1 MSNSTSEI
9 LIGMFNNSNTS
20 MNVYEHFT
28 ANTGCL
34 DEMQKVASACSKFK
48 VDVLQI
54 YNTRMIW
61 ALVIVFV
68 LIMFQIYIY
77 RAEPEFSKTE
87 FWQKYI
93 TRKIDLTI
101 IFLMIGILYIMIFI

>member
-1 MSNSTSEI
+1 MIQNISNATMGLYDLST
-9 LIGMFNNSNTS
+9 
-20 MNVYEHFT
+20 Y
-28 ANTGCL
+28 NTGCL
-34 DEMQKVASACSKFK
+34 AELQKVADACSKFR

-54 YNTRMIW
+54 YNTRMIY
-61 ALVIVFV
+61 ALIIVFL

-101 IFLMIGILYIMIFI
+101 IFLMTGILYIMIAI